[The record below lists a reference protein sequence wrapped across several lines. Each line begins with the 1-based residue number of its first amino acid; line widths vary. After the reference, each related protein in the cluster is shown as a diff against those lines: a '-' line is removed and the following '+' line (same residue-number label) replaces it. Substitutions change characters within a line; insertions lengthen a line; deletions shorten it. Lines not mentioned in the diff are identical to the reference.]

1 MPNIAHPCA
10 GRRWA
15 FPDRWKSY
23 DGAGDILGVSELS
36 SIGDTDGTFVYD
48 GASGPLQQLNISTY
62 AYDAVYDRLRGNC
75 CHHSAHMAHIFP
87 TAARE
92 LMFRRN
98 ERGEE
103 TGLDYFGAR
112 YMSSTQGRFSSPDPL
127 VWQSWQS
134 GDDEEQARFRDF
146 ISNPQNFNLYTY
158 GLNNPLKYNDPTG
171 LDVEIAITFVG
182 DVSDEEKRRIIGAV
196 TTYYQNLKVGNVVVR
211 DTADSSQ
218 DTRTFGQKL
227 KDLFTKDYQTITVD
241 LAHPNPFG
249 NNKDSPDFVKGFN
262 MARTGDPQEFFG
274 DLRKS
279 DPTQWSNIIAWR
291 ILHETIAHDFGIG
304 SPFDQFGGLASYQ
317 VGTLVGGAYGRGRP
331 GIPDLHPT
339 DVKRL
344 QDLLVPRTRSY
355 GR

>member
-1 MPNIAHPCA
+1 MMSPQT
-10 GRRWA
+10 
-15 FPDRWKSY
+15 
-23 DGAGDILGVSELS
+23 L
-36 SIGDTDGTFVYD
+36 
-48 GASGPLQQLNISTY
+48 AS
-62 AYDAVYDRLRGNC
+62 
-75 CHHSAHMAHIFP
+75 
-87 TAARE
+87 
-92 LMFRRN
+92 
-98 ERGEE
+98 
-103 TGLDYFGAR
+103 
-112 YMSSTQGRFSSPDPL
+112 
-127 VWQSWQS
+127 
-134 GDDEEQARFRDF
+134 

-182 DVSDEEKRRIIGAV
+182 DVSDEEKKRIIGAV

-211 DTADSSQ
+211 DTADASQ
-218 DTRTFGQKL
+218 DKRTFGQKV
-227 KDLFTKDYQTITVD
+227 KDFFTKDYQSITVD
-241 LAHPNPFG
+241 LAHPNAFG
-249 NNKDSPDFVKGFN
+249 NNKDSPDFVKAFN
-262 MARTGDPQEFFG
+262 MERTGDPQEFFG

-304 SPFDQFGGLASYQ
+304 SPFDQAGGLAPYQ